1 MCVCVRVCVCVC
13 AVLCKATD
21 QTARAQQ
28 ICQQAAFKGN
38 TWLCVCAVWG
48 SRPNCA
54 GAAILPT
61 ESDDFEGKYV
71 VVCVCCVRQLT
82 KLRRCSIYA
91 NKQHPE
97 CVL

>member
-1 MCVCVRVCVCVC
+1 M
-13 AVLCKATD
+13 
-21 QTARAQQ
+21 
-28 ICQQAAFKGN
+28 
-38 TWLCVCAVWG
+38 WG